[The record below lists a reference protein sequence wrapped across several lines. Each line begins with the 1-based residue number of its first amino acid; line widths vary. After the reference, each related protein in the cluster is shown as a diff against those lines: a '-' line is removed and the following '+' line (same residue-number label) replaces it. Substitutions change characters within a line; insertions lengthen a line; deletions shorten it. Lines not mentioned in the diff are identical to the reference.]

1 MKEKLSA
8 MMDGELSEHEQA
20 RVLAELSRDP
30 ELKKTWER
38 FQIIRAALTDELS
51 AIVSA
56 DLGDRIAQRIREL
69 PLPISDQKLPRQWR
83 PATRWV
89 STMALAASVAVVA
102 IAGVRWF
109 SLEVPQVPPEQIATA
124 PGEQPDFIRAGVTRW
139 DTGKPEHAN
148 LLNTYLIE
156 HHEFTP
162 TTGMKGVM
170 SYGRFVGYDSSP

>member
-1 MKEKLSA
+1 MKKKLSA

-38 FQIIRAALTDELS
+38 FQIIRAALNKELD
-51 AIVSA
+51 AVVSV
-56 DLGDRIAQRIREL
+56 DLGDRIAEGIREL
-69 PLPISDQKLPRQWR
+69 PPLVSDRKFPRQWR

-102 IAGVRWF
+102 ITGVRWF
-109 SLEVPQVPPEQIATA
+109 SSDESQPAPEQIAVA
-124 PGEQPDFIRAGVTRW
+124 PGQQPNFIRAGLTRW
-139 DTGKPEHAN
+139 DTVKPEHAK

-162 TTGMKGVM
+162 TTSMNGVM
-170 SYGRFVGYDSSP
+170 AYGRFVGYDSSP

>member
-8 MMDGELSEHEQA
+8 MMDGELGGDEQA

-38 FQIIRAALTDELS
+38 FQIIRAALSKELDVV
-51 AIVSA
+51 VSV
-56 DLGDRIAQRIREL
+56 DLGDRIAERIREL
-69 PLPISDQKLPRQWR
+69 PPPISNQKFPRQWR

-102 IAGVRWF
+102 ITGVRWL
-109 SLEVPQVPPEQIATA
+109 SSNESQPVPEQIAVA
-124 PGEQPDFIRAGVTRW
+124 PGQQPDFIRAGLTRW
-139 DTGKPEHAN
+139 DTGEPEHAK

-162 TTGMKGVM
+162 TTSMNGVI